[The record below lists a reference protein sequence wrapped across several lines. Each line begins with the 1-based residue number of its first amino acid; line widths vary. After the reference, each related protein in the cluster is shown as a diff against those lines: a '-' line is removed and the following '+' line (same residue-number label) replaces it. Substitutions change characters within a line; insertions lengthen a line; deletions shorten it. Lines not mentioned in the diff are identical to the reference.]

1 MSDQQDVITGMQGLG
16 DAEKRHLSQD
26 EISLLLA
33 TFPRVLYKLLKD
45 NGIVYV
51 NGYGVFTRRCGR
63 SDGKVYDNFRWETI
77 NKETDNEANE
87 LILCLEAQTGIDAA
101 LVAEFL
107 RGFFKI
113 VNAILLRGEPVK
125 LEGIGVFRPC
135 VSGSSCRI
143 LFLPDFS
150 QNTTSI
156 ENPVLF
162 KEILDSSLS
171 EQTQLEIEENPN
183 VEPDG
188 LEEKKVIEKETASI
202 SHAPEAETTMD
213 SQKDS
218 LPRPP
223 EKEEKKAEVS
233 PVSNVV
239 KSDAVRSRQ
248 YVVEDEVEDPYYS
261 PQPPRLSVFR
271 RFELVDILLFVA
283 IIAGIIFVC
292 YLCFLRYCDGET
304 VNHASQYLN

>member
-1 MSDQQDVITGMQGLG
+1 MADQQDVITGMQGLG
-16 DAEKRHLSQD
+16 DAEKRHLSQE

-33 TFPRVLYKLLKD
+33 TLPQVLYKLLKD

-87 LILCLEAQTGIDAA
+87 LILCLEAQTGIDAV

-107 RGFFKI
+107 RGFFKT
-113 VNAILLRGEPVK
+113 VNSSLLGGDSVT
-125 LEGIGVFRPC
+125 LDGIGVFRPC

-150 QNTTSI
+150 QNTTNVDNSV
-156 ENPVLF
+156 PS
-162 KEILDSSLS
+162 KEILDSPIS
-171 EQTQLEIEENPN
+171 EQTQLEIDENRDI
-183 VEPDG
+183 EPDG
-188 LEEKKVIEKETASI
+188 VEEKEVIEKETASI

-239 KSDAVRSRQ
+239 KSDGVRSRQ

-292 YLCFLRYCDGET
+292 YLCFLRYCDGESI
-304 VNHASQYLN
+304 NHANQYLN